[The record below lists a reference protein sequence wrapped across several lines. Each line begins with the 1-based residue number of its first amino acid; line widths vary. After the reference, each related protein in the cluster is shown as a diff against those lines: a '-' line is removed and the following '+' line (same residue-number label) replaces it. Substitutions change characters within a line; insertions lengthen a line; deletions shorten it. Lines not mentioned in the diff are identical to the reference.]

1 MNLKPLFNVLG
12 ALLTL
17 LGITMVVP
25 IFISYFTEG
34 YDLFGF
40 IYSSLIC
47 ISIGT
52 PIWFFTRHNKSLNN
66 KVGFAVV
73 TFSWIFAAIG
83 SSLPFYLSGAI
94 PNYTA
99 VSYTHLTLPTKA

>member
-17 LGITMVVP
+17 LGVTMVVP
-25 IFISYFTEG
+25 IFISYFSQG
-34 YDLFGF
+34 YDLIGF

-94 PNYTA
+94 PNYTDA
-99 VSYTHLTLPTKA
+99 FFESMS

>member
-1 MNLKPLFNVLG
+1 
-12 ALLTL
+12 
-17 LGITMVVP
+17 MVVP

-73 TFSWIFAAIG
+73 TFSWIFPQLEFFTILFKRSYPKLTMLSLNQCLESPQLAKPIIG
-83 SSLPFYLSGAI
+83 IL
-94 PNYTA
+94 
-99 VSYTHLTLPTKA
+99 